1 MHPIKIVLQRS
12 AFPHLSSLIIYLA
25 EILDPWSLKNCAGYS
40 QQRQTQARETKKKK
54 KKTKP
59 NQTKHTKP
67 SMHDPASKS
76 HNQLNFSSQT
86 LQNSQPHT
94 EKIAGKWSPHS
105 SLIES

>member
-54 KKTKP
+54 KKP
-59 NQTKHTKP
+59 NQTKPNTLNPACMTQQANHTT
-67 SMHDPASKS
+67 S
-76 HNQLNFSSQT
+76 
-86 LQNSQPHT
+86 
-94 EKIAGKWSPHS
+94 
-105 SLIES
+105 